1 MDFDKHKEAMVLS
14 KVKSQQQFQVLRE
27 KRGVCNQVIVCDDV
41 PYINSQMLTQ
51 NYKNN
56 DTNKYLKPQT
66 STSLKK
72 IYIYIMFMM
81 KNKLRKTYE
90 S

>member
-1 MDFDKHKEAMVLS
+1 M
-14 KVKSQQQFQVLRE
+14 LRE
-27 KRGVCNQVIVCDDV
+27 NRGVCNWVTVCDDV

-56 DTNKYLKPQT
+56 DTKKYLEPQT

-72 IYIYIMFMM
+72 
-81 KNKLRKTYE
+81 KNLYYVHDEK
-90 S
+90 

>member
-1 MDFDKHKEAMVLS
+1 M
-14 KVKSQQQFQVLRE
+14 LRE
-27 KRGVCNQVIVCDDV
+27 KGGVCNWVTICDDV
-41 PYINSQMLTQ
+41 PYINSQMPTQ

-56 DTNKYLKPQT
+56 DTNKYLEPQT
-66 STSLKK
+66 RTSLKK
-72 IYIYIMFMM
+72 NYIKFMM

>member
-1 MDFDKHKEAMVLS
+1 MDFDKHKEVVLLS
-14 KVKSQQQFQVLRE
+14 KVKSQQEFQVLRE
-27 KRGVCNQVIVCDDV
+27 KGGVYNWVTVCDDIH
-41 PYINSQMLTQ
+41 YINSQMPTQ

-56 DTNKYLKPQT
+56 DTNKYLEPQT
-66 STSLKK
+66 RTSLKK
-72 IYIYIMFMM
+72 NYIMFMM

>member
-1 MDFDKHKEAMVLS
+1 MDFDKHKEAVLLS
-14 KVKSQQQFQVLRE
+14 KVKSQQEFQVLRE
-27 KRGVCNQVIVCDDV
+27 KGGVCNWVTNCDDV
-41 PYINSQMLTQ
+41 PYINSQMPTQ

-56 DTNKYLKPQT
+56 DTNKYLEPQT
-66 STSLKK
+66 CTSLKK
-72 IYIYIMFMM
+72 KNYIMFMM

>member
-1 MDFDKHKEAMVLS
+1 MDFDKHKEAVLLS
-14 KVKSQQQFQVLRE
+14 KVKSQQEFQVLRE
-27 KRGVCNQVIVCDDV
+27 KGGVCNWVTVCDDV
-41 PYINSQMLTQ
+41 PYINSQMPTQ

-56 DTNKYLKPQT
+56 HTNKYLEPQT
-66 STSLKK
+66 RTSLKK
-72 IYIYIMFMM
+72 NYIMFMM

>member
-1 MDFDKHKEAMVLS
+1 MDFDKQKEAVLLS
-14 KVKSQQQFQVLRE
+14 KVKSQQEFQVLRE
-27 KRGVCNQVIVCDDV
+27 KGGVCNWVTVCDDI
-41 PYINSQMLTQ
+41 PYINNQMPKQ

-56 DTNKYLKPQT
+56 DTNKYLEPQT
-66 STSLKK
+66 RTSLKK
-72 IYIYIMFMM
+72 NYIMFMM

>member
-1 MDFDKHKEAMVLS
+1 MDFDKHKEAVLLS
-14 KVKSQQQFQVLRE
+14 KVKSQQEFQVLRE
-27 KRGVCNQVIVCDDV
+27 KGGVCNWVTFCDDV
-41 PYINSQMLTQ
+41 PYINSQMPTQ

-56 DTNKYLKPQT
+56 DTNKYLESQT
-66 STSLKK
+66 RTSLKK
-72 IYIYIMFMM
+72 KNYIMFMM

>member
-1 MDFDKHKEAMVLS
+1 MDFDKHKEAVLLS
-14 KVKSQQQFQVLRE
+14 KVKSQQEFQVLRE
-27 KRGVCNQVIVCDDV
+27 KGGVCYWVTVCDNV

-56 DTNKYLKPQT
+56 DTNKYLEPQT
-66 STSLKK
+66 RISLKK
-72 IYIYIMFMM
+72 NYIMFMM

>member
-1 MDFDKHKEAMVLS
+1 MDFDKHKEAVLLI
-14 KVKSQQQFQVLRE
+14 KVKSQQEFQVLRE
-27 KRGVCNQVIVCDDV
+27 NGGVCNWVTVCDDV

-72 IYIYIMFMM
+72 KIYLYYVHDE
-81 KNKLRKTYE
+81 K
-90 S
+90 

>member
-1 MDFDKHKEAMVLS
+1 MDFDKHKEAVLLS
-14 KVKSQQQFQVLRE
+14 KVKSQQEFQVLRE
-27 KRGVCNQVIVCDDV
+27 KGGVCNWVTVCDDV
-41 PYINSQMLTQ
+41 PYINSQMPTQ

-56 DTNKYLKPQT
+56 YTNKYLEPQT
-66 STSLKK
+66 RTSLKK
-72 IYIYIMFMM
+72 IYIYFMFMM

>member
-1 MDFDKHKEAMVLS
+1 MDFDKHKEAVLLS
-14 KVKSQQQFQVLRE
+14 KVKSQQEFQVLRE
-27 KRGVCNQVIVCDDV
+27 NRGVCNWVTVCDDV

-56 DTNKYLKPQT
+56 DTKKYLEPQT

-72 IYIYIMFMM
+72 
-81 KNKLRKTYE
+81 KNLYYVHDEK
-90 S
+90 